1 MGDNTI
7 LTVRSLT
14 RADEPQWRRLWS
26 AYLAFYE
33 TDVSELVRLTT
44 FSRLLSDDE
53 PQWGLIA
60 EAEGQP
66 VGLVHFL
73 FHRHNWKIE
82 DVCYLQD
89 LYADPAARGKGVGRA
104 LIEAVYAAADAK
116 GCPTV
121 YWLTQDFNVTAR
133 KLYDRIGKATPFIKY
148 QRGEI

>member
-1 MGDNTI
+1 MGEASNI
-7 LTVRSLT
+7 TVRSLT

-33 TDVSELVRLTT
+33 AEVGEEVYLTT

-60 EAEGQP
+60 EADGLP
-66 VGLVHFL
+66 VGLVHYI

-89 LYADPAARGKGVGRA
+89 LYAAPGARGRGVGRA
-104 LIEAVYAAADAK
+104 LIEAVYAAADRK
-116 GCPTV
+116 GSPAV
-121 YWLTQDFNVTAR
+121 YWMTQTFNATAR
-133 KLYDRIGKATPFIKY
+133 KLYDRIGEVTPFVKY
-148 QRGEI
+148 QRG